1 MGGSFETMSHVATES
16 PRRHRLTVE
25 DYYRMGEA
33 GILRPDERAE
43 LIDGE
48 IIDMPPPG
56 SLHAGTVNQLLEL
69 LYRATG
75 GSAMIRVQNP
85 VRLDRYSEPQPDLTL
100 LRPRADFYKSAHPQP
115 SDVLLMIEVADTS
128 LRFDRDVKAALYAR
142 HAVPEFWLIDVRNAQ
157 LTRYR
162 QSEDSAYGRVD
173 HPDLGAPLEIAALA
187 DVRIDL
193 GTLFAA

>member
-1 MGGSFETMSHVATES
+1 MSHVATEW

-33 GILRPDERAE
+33 GILRPDERVE

-48 IIDMPPPG
+48 IIDMAPPG
-56 SLHAGTVNQLLEL
+56 SLHAGTVTQLASL
-69 LYRATG
+69 LQRAAG
-75 GSAMIRVQNP
+75 DHALLQVQNP

-128 LRFDRDVKAALYAR
+128 LRFDRDVKASLYAR
-142 HAVPEFWLIDVRNAQ
+142 HGIPEVWLVDVRDGR

-162 QSEDSAYGRVD
+162 EPLQGSYSRVD
-173 HPDLGAPLEIAALA
+173 QPNLSAPLEVAALPDVRMDLGA
-187 DVRIDL
+187 
-193 GTLFAA
+193 LFETNTR

>member
-1 MGGSFETMSHVATES
+1 MAQIATEW

-25 DYYRMGEA
+25 DYYRMGET
-33 GILRPDERAE
+33 GILRPDERVE

-56 SLHAGTVNQLLEL
+56 SLHAGTVTHLDHLLQRTAGD
-69 LYRATG
+69 RAVLQ
-75 GSAMIRVQNP
+75 VQNS
-85 VRLDRYSEPQPDLTL
+85 VRLDGYSEPQPDLTL

-128 LRFDRDVKAALYAR
+128 LRYDRDVKAALYAR
-142 HAVPEFWLIDVRNAQ
+142 HAVPELWLIDVRNAR

-162 QSEDSAYGRVD
+162 EPSHDSYTRVD
-173 HPDLGAPLEIAALA
+173 QPDLSAPLEIASLPGVSVNLSALFS
-187 DVRIDL
+187 RL
-193 GTLFAA
+193 PGQT

>member
-1 MGGSFETMSHVATES
+1 MSNIATEW

-33 GILRPDERAE
+33 GILRPDERVE

-56 SLHAGTVNQLLEL
+56 SLHAGTVTQLASL
-69 LYRATG
+69 LQRAAG
-75 GSAMIRVQNP
+75 DHALLQVQNP

-142 HAVPEFWLIDVRNAQ
+142 HAVPELWLIDVRNAQ

-162 QSEDSAYGRVD
+162 QPADGAYGRVD
-173 HPDLGAPLEIAALA
+173 HPLGSPLEISLLP
-187 DVRIDL
+187 DVRVDL
-193 GTLFAA
+193 SGLFAI